1 MKAWAVPQSLRGQA
15 GSRPGVSTCPPLPG
29 RREAGGGPPE
39 RTLRAT
45 DGVARSHR
53 ITQFLR
59 HRASAHLG
67 SLSTHALCLSRPPA
81 PAESPQHL
89 RGLSR
94 APRPWSLR
102 TRCHTP
108 WKPLGSA
115 RSFRLASPK
124 PAHPA
129 SPVPSHRNKT
139 GPRAVSTPSAS

>member
-15 GSRPGVSTCPPLPG
+15 GSRPGVNTCPSLPG
-29 RREAGGGPPE
+29 RRQASGAPPE
-39 RTLRAT
+39 HALRAT
-45 DGVARSHR
+45 DGVARSNH

-59 HRASAHLG
+59 CRASAHLG
-67 SLSTHALCLSRPPA
+67 FLSTHALCLSRPPA
-81 PAESPQHL
+81 PAEPRQHL

-108 WKPLGSA
+108 WKPLCSA

-139 GPRAVSTPSAS
+139 GPCAVSTPSAS